1 MAFDPVFEIEAQALA
16 SILDELDYFQILKI
30 PATATAAEIKAAYYR
45 ESRLYH
51 PDRYYAVPDSETKRA
66 VARIY
71 RRINEAYVCLRD
83 DDRRAKYL
91 EDINGPDRA
100 SRLRFT
106 EESEQEQRAARDAEF
121 GTTPQGRK
129 LFAQGLLDMESG
141 RHAQAVNQFKMA
153 LMYEP
158 SNATFK
164 AKYEEAA
171 KAAGLAK

>member
-30 PATATAAEIKAAYYR
+30 PPEASLADVKAAYYR
-45 ESRLYH
+45 ESRQYH
-51 PDRYYAVPDSETKRA
+51 PDRFHSEPDSETKQA

-83 DDRRAKYL
+83 DARREKYRA
-91 EDINGPDRA
+91 DVSGPERA

-106 EESEQEQRAARDAEF
+106 EEAEQEHRQAKEAEL
-121 GTTPQGRK
+121 GATPQGRQ
-129 LFAQGLLDMESG
+129 LFAQGLADLAAG
-141 RHAQAVNQFKMA
+141 RHAQAATQFKMA

-158 SNATFK
+158 QNATFQ

-171 KAAGLAK
+171 QAAGLRP